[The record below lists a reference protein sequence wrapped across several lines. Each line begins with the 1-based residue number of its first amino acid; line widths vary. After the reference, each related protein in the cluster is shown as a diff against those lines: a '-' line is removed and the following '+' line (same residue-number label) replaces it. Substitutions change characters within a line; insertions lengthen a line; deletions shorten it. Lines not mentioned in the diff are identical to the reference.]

1 MMYRSRNRF
10 TPARARGFTLLE
22 VMVALAV
29 IAIGL
34 GAVITEAS
42 RNLSNAA
49 LLQDKTLAHWIATNK
64 VVEMQVA
71 NAWPNTGED
80 KGDVEMAGRDWYWTV
95 KVEAVAYDRLRRLGV
110 EVRSDIDSDRPLA
123 SVVAYIGA
131 PP

>member
-1 MMYRSRNRF
+1 MS
-10 TPARARGFTLLE
+10 TRAYQQRLKRRRGFTLLE

-29 IAIGL
+29 IAMGL

-42 RNLSNAA
+42 RNISNAS
-49 LLQDKTLAHWIATNK
+49 LLQDKTLAHWVATNK

-71 NAWPNTGED
+71 NKWPNVGEQT
-80 KGDVEMAGRDWYWTV
+80 GDVEMAGRDWYWTV
-95 KVEAVAYDRLRRLGV
+95 KVEAMAFERIRQLAV

-123 SVVAYIGA
+123 SVIAVIGA